1 MRTLTL
7 AITASAASALLV
19 GCGAAT
25 PRTEPH
31 ADAPHRAAPLA
42 LSQHRPTH
50 VTCSDLRPSP
60 ERAYAAVVLGPTTTR
75 GSTRLLPRDANGYR
89 TVLGVLDA
97 RVGPRCRP
105 LLLHVQL
112 PGPPN
117 GRAGWIE
124 PAAVRVYPVADRI
137 VVDLSSRTLVAY
149 HGRRPRLRARVAVG
163 TPQTPTP
170 VGSYI
175 VATEPQPAALAA
187 ALLPNR
193 RMAFD
198 SKNFLFYFRVTD
210 DHRVIFGGRAEF
222 TQPSEGTIRRAAA
235 ILRGGMTRVFPQL
248 ESAAVE
254 YAWGGNVAFT
264 RDQLPHAGRLEGKYV
279 AAGYCG
285 HGIAMATWLGDAA
298 GRLASGERVTHP
310 LVTLTKDPFPS
321 IPFYTGTPW
330 FLPLVGAYYKV
341 KDWIQ

>member
-1 MRTLTL
+1 VRTLTL

-42 LSQHRPTH
+42 LSQYRPTH

-60 ERAYAAVVLGPTTTR
+60 ERAYAAVVLRPTTTR

-105 LLLHVQL
+105 LLLHVHL

-175 VATEPQPAALAA
+175 VNERWLLDNPNGAFGIAALGISAHSDVLHYWLQGGPIALHGTNEPWTIGRAA
-187 ALLPNR
+187 SHGCIRLLNADMRRLLP
-193 RMAFD
+193 
-198 SKNFLFYFRVTD
+198 
-210 DHRVIFGGRAEF
+210 
-222 TQPSEGTIRRAAA
+222 
-235 ILRGGMTRVFPQL
+235 
-248 ESAAVE
+248 
-254 YAWGGNVAFT
+254 
-264 RDQLPHAGRLEGKYV
+264 
-279 AAGYCG
+279 
-285 HGIAMATWLGDAA
+285 
-298 GRLASGERVTHP
+298 LAP
-310 LVTLTKDPFPS
+310 A
-321 IPFYTGTPW
+321 GTPV
-330 FLPLVGAYYKV
+330 LVKR
-341 KDWIQ
+341 

>member
-60 ERAYAAVVLGPTTTR
+60 ERAYAAVVLRPTTTR

-124 PAAVRVYPVADRI
+124 PAAVRIYPVASRI
-137 VVDLSSRTLVAY
+137 IVDLSGRRLYAFR
-149 HGRRPRLRARVAVG
+149 HGRLRLRARVAVG
-163 TPQTPTP
+163 APRMPTPTGHFVVNERWVLDNP
-170 VGSYI
+170 NGAFGV
-175 VATEPQPAALAA
+175 AALGISAHSNV
-187 ALLPNR
+187 LHNWLQGGPIGQHGTNEPW
-193 RMAFD
+193 
-198 SKNFLFYFRVTD
+198 L
-210 DHRVIFGGRAEF
+210 IGRAASHGCIRLRNADMRRLF
-222 TQPSEGTIRRAAA
+222 RLAPAGTPVLIRR
-235 ILRGGMTRVFPQL
+235 
-248 ESAAVE
+248 
-254 YAWGGNVAFT
+254 
-264 RDQLPHAGRLEGKYV
+264 
-279 AAGYCG
+279 
-285 HGIAMATWLGDAA
+285 
-298 GRLASGERVTHP
+298 
-310 LVTLTKDPFPS
+310 
-321 IPFYTGTPW
+321 
-330 FLPLVGAYYKV
+330 
-341 KDWIQ
+341 